1 MNRIVYVFAL
11 TVLAGACR
19 STPPAAPPPSAD
31 AWAVVAGR
39 EIKRADVEKAY
50 RRTPQGSEPLSEDEA
65 LANKLALLNE
75 LIIQDIL
82 LAKARELKIELPD
95 TEVDTAFNEAKK
107 NLSAEAFQQE
117 LTKRSLTADD
127 MREEIRR
134 DLLAQKVM
142 EREITSKVTVT
153 DQDVTDF
160 FNANKAQFNRT
171 EDAYRIA
178 QIVVTPVREAQID
191 NRSGDD
197 AITPQQASAKAQML
211 MERLKAG
218 VAFSDLAADYSE
230 DPRTAPRGGDLGFV
244 PMSAL
249 QQAPPALR
257 DAVLKTKPGTV
268 RVVSNGGAHTL
279 VLVVAH
285 DTAGQKDPSM
295 PEVKEGITQ
304 TIRGRREQLLR
315 AAYLASLRNDTTVVN
330 TLAKTIV
337 ESNGKVP
344 AAAAATAK
352 P

>member
-1 MNRIVYVFAL
+1 MNRLVFAL
-11 TVLAGACR
+11 ALSAFAGACN
-19 STPPAAPPPSAD
+19 STPPAPPPPSAD
-31 AWAVVAGR
+31 AWAVVGGR
-39 EIKRADVEKAY
+39 EIKRADVDKAY
-50 RRTPQGSEPLSEDEA
+50 RRTPQGTEGQSEDEA

-95 TEVDTAFNEAKK
+95 TEVDAAFAEAKK
-107 NLSAEAFQQE
+107 NMSEEAFKQE
-117 LTKRSLTADD
+117 LTKRNLTVDD
-127 MREEIRR
+127 MREELRR

-142 EREITSKVTVT
+142 EREIASKVTVT

-160 FNANKAQFNRT
+160 FNANKAQFNRP
-171 EDAYRIA
+171 EEAYRIA
-178 QIVVTPVREAQID
+178 QIVVTPFREAQID

-197 AITPQQASAKAQML
+197 AITPQQAAAKAQML

-230 DPRTAPRGGDLGFV
+230 DPQTAPRGGDLGFV
-244 PMSAL
+244 PVSAL
-249 QQAPPALR
+249 QKAPPALR
-257 DAVLKTKPGTV
+257 DAVLKTTPGSV
-268 RVVSNGGAHTL
+268 RVVSNGGAHTI

-295 PEVKEGITQ
+295 PDVKEGITQ

-330 TLAKTIV
+330 YLAKRIV
-337 ESNGKVP
+337 ESNGKMP
-344 AAAAATAK
+344 AAASAPAK
-352 P
+352 

>member
-1 MNRIVYVFAL
+1 MKRFVYVFAL
-11 TVLAGACR
+11 TTLAGACR

-31 AWAVVAGR
+31 AWAVVDGR
-39 EIKRADVEKAY
+39 EIKRAEVEKAF
-50 RRTPQGSEPLSEDEA
+50 RRTPQGTEGMSEVEA
-65 LANKLALLNE
+65 LAAKLSLLNE
-75 LIIQDIL
+75 LIVQDML
-82 LAKARELKIELPD
+82 LAKARELKVVLPD

-107 NLSAEAFQQE
+107 NMSEQAFQDE
-117 LTKRSLTADD
+117 LKKRNLTPDD

-134 DLLAQKVM
+134 DLLSQKVI
-142 EREITSKVTVT
+142 EREVTTKVTIN

-160 FNANKAQFNRT
+160 FNANKAQFNRP

-197 AITPQQASAKAQML
+197 AITPQQAAAKAQML

-230 DPRTAPRGGDLGFV
+230 DPQTAPRGGDLGFV
-244 PMSAL
+244 PVSAL
-249 QQAPPALR
+249 QKAPPALR
-257 DAVLKTKPGTV
+257 DAVMKTTPGSV
-268 RVVSNGGAHTL
+268 RVVSNGGAHTI

-295 PEVKEGITQ
+295 PQVKDAITA

-315 AAYLASLRNDTTVVN
+315 AAYLTSLRNDTPVVN
-330 TLAKTIV
+330 YLAKRVV

-344 AAAAATAK
+344 AAASPPAK
-352 P
+352 